1 MIETQ
6 LELFPEEIKKGKKTK
21 YIIVRQSSS
30 INFRG
35 WNNVVASMAKNFST
49 SDRKYF
55 AGMTDGDG
63 SFHIPDK
70 YPGKLRIG
78 LELRHDHAE
87 PILKLAEI
95 FDLTISKKIYLKKKG
110 NTQPSLKIELAG
122 IKAKVFLFS
131 IYPYLLEKKDK
142 ARKVLLAL
150 DCEEKYLPK
159 EKQFSFEYLA
169 GYTDAEGTVYF
180 SLRHQKMKTG
190 NICSSYKMLYVLAS
204 NDNSHLQFIKKNL
217 IDLGF
222 NHFRKDYIKT
232 YKKEKREGR
241 EGRNPEKWG
250 DTSSIFLGGTPTQL
264 SKFYKNVEPFM
275 LIKHKREN
283 MQHTM
288 TYDRVIT
295 SNERLKEIKFRK
307 RKNEI

>member
-1 MIETQ
+1 MIRTQ
-6 LELFPEEIKKGKKTK
+6 SELFPEEIKKGKNTK
-21 YIIVRQSSS
+21 FIIIRQSSS
-30 INFRG
+30 TNFRG
-35 WNNVVASMAKNFST
+35 WNDVVASMAKNFSI

-63 SFHIPDK
+63 SFHIPTK
-70 YPGKLRIG
+70 YPNKIRIG
-78 LELRHDHAE
+78 IELRHDHAE
-87 PILKLAEI
+87 PVLKLAEI

-131 IYPYLLEKKDK
+131 IYPYLLERKDK

-150 DCEEKYLPK
+150 DCGEKYLPK

-180 SLRHQKMKTG
+180 ALMHQKMKTG
-190 NICSSYKMLYVLAS
+190 NITSSYKMLYALTS
-204 NDNSHLQFIKKNL
+204 NNDTHLQFIKKNL

-222 NHFRKDYIKT
+222 DHFRKDYIDT
-232 YKKEKREGR
+232 YKKQKEEGALR
-241 EGRNPEKWG
+241 GKNPEEWK
-250 DTSSIFLGGTPTQL
+250 DTTHVYLGGSPTQL
-264 SKFYKNVEPFM
+264 SEFYKNVEPFM

-283 MQHTM
+283 MQHTI

-295 SNERLKEIKFRK
+295 SNERLKKMKQKGK
-307 RKNEI
+307 R